1 MPLMTVLLRGMFC
14 VALASAVLGCD
25 WLQASASQQPG
36 EPHFEVASVKPNSR
50 NDGQIMVGSQGG
62 RYTAIGVSLGV
73 LIRSAYQVQEFQ
85 IIGGP
90 GWLDSDRFDVVAKE
104 PDGAGASV
112 GGSIAPARLQPMLRA
127 LLSERFKLVAHRET
141 RQLPVFALVMARSDR
156 GLGPHLRP
164 STADCPSACGTRVGP
179 GLIETRGRTMA
190 QLAAA
195 FSTLTN
201 TGSTL
206 NRLIVDRTG
215 LEGNFDVDLR
225 FTPENLP
232 NFGPGGPPP
241 GMAPID
247 PNGPSI
253 FAAVQEQLGLKLAP
267 ERGPVEVLVVDR
279 VEHPTEE

>member
-1 MPLMTVLLRGMFC
+1 MTRRWLWVIGL
-14 VALASAVLGCD
+14 VIASATVAAQG
-25 WLQASASQQPG
+25 PG
-36 EPHFEVASVKPNSR
+36 EPQFEVASVKPNKR

-73 LIRSAYQVQEFQ
+73 LIRSAYEVQEFQ

-90 GWLDSDRFDVVAKE
+90 GWLESDRFDVLAKE

-112 GGSIAPARLQPMLRA
+112 GGPLAPTRQQLMLRA
-127 LLSERFKLVAHRET
+127 LLTERFKLVVHRET
-141 RQLPVFALVMARSDR
+141 RELPVFALVMARTDR
-156 GLGPHLRP
+156 RLGPQLRP
-164 STADCPSACGTRVGP
+164 STADCPAACGTRVVP

-190 QLAAA
+190 QLAAV

-201 TGSTL
+201 TGSSL

-215 LEGNFDVDLR
+215 LEGNIDVDLR

-241 GMAPID
+241 GTSPID

-253 FAAVQEQLGLKLAP
+253 FAAVEELLGLKLAP